1 MSKELC
7 GGTHTSRTGNIGLF
21 CISSV
26 ESIGKGIKRISAL
39 TGENAIEYVQNQ
51 RNILK
56 NTSSLLK
63 VNSENLV
70 EKINNIL
77 THNANKNKTSK
88 NIDIKDLKLIKDN
101 KIKIGYITKDDFDK
115 KFNESMIEISDKIK
129 GIVLGIFGVDKK
141 RLLICVS
148 ADLKNSL
155 SASEIME
162 KLTEKVG
169 GKGGGN
175 NRVASGG
182 VSAETDEIIK
192 AFTCVCEKI

>member
-1 MSKELC
+1 M
-7 GGTHTSRTGNIGLF
+7 
-21 CISSV
+21 
-26 ESIGKGIKRISAL
+26 
-39 TGENAIEYVQNQ
+39 
-51 RNILK
+51 
-56 NTSSLLK
+56 
-63 VNSENLV
+63 

-77 THNANKNKTSK
+77 THNANKNKISK

-115 KFNESMIEISDKIK
+115 KFNESVIEISDKIK

-155 SASEIME
+155 SANEIME
-162 KLTEKVG
+162 KLTKKVG

-175 NRVASGG
+175 SRVASGG

-192 AFTCVCEKI
+192 AFADICEKI